1 MGVEEPGKCPLHL
14 RTTLSLFSPP
24 PGFVAQPKNDKLVLV
39 HGIHTQPLENPHM
52 DWMDQATT
60 LSREERARLAK
71 ERHKALFSHYEKR
84 CKEADVRSP
93 PQCHIMPSI
102 GHCSQMPLCVCSACA
117 RLRRSSSEAMASWPT
132 TSARWLRRIVPP
144 LSSPAREAWACT
156 TASCWVRPT
165 ISFVCL
171 ALKV

>member
-1 MGVEEPGKCPLHL
+1 
-14 RTTLSLFSPP
+14 
-24 PGFVAQPKNDKLVLV
+24 V

-93 PQCHIMPSI
+93 S
-102 GHCSQMPLCVCSACA
+102 
-117 RLRRSSSEAMASWPT
+117 
-132 TSARWLRRIVPP
+132 P
-144 LSSPAREAWACT
+144 LSVADRTLLNRRPVVCAAR
-156 TASCWVRPT
+156 VL
-165 ISFVCL
+165 V
-171 ALKV
+171 